1 MDIMV
6 NRMRISHA
14 GEHEFSNRSVM
25 NAIEKFVKAVNEM
38 NDTILVP
45 CRLIDL
51 HVGDDTDTLVSSF
64 NLFKPPLC
72 SNNGKHSSNVP
83 GMNLF
88 GLYTMINEVRNQLI
102 WGQSTSSKNEAKH
115 KSITPVSSSS
125 SISSNTKGHA
135 RTPSSASM
143 ASTSSATSISD
154 VDIDT
159 GNEIDSKTDS
169 DDSPLDLPQLIS
181 EDFTQHLQGLYHSLE
196 QLTEVALYLTSR
208 YQNNSIQ
215 KALSL
220 QKLTFTLSRV
230 LVEFVALLGNI
241 QESISSHDTQ
251 LKALSSQQP
260 STQGQQPL
268 VGPRYTPHP
277 FLTQYFKEG
286 HNLFLQWKHGHQ
298 SLQGFNQ
305 PRTLR
310 SRYSTCT
317 RIALQIASFEVKAA
331 TFAMAKNSPRA
342 RYLKVLEPLTEMP
355 SCVIGFSFYTKTERE
370 LYRKIVEEI
379 IMCEEGTVSSTICV
393 NLNTSL
399 PTNIT
404 KSDAERLIKKFV
416 GQKWLNN
423 QMLTIKLVPSASH
436 PVVWL
441 KGVPLD
447 GTSLSL
453 RCGVRK
459 LGQCSAGQGMKRTL
473 AKERQTKERP
483 DLRNGSISL
492 GVRTLA
498 EMEPYLTSVY
508 KDYIKK
514 CTLCHNIVIM
524 GSRCQGCDTLFHYYC
539 MNKYFNQNGSQRKCP
554 TCTVDWQETM
564 DLGEEKI
571 FEVCLG
577 YAYVSSCFLSVK
589 KSFMF
594 SNVGGIVTVE

>member
-208 YQNNSIQ
+208 YQNNH
-215 KALSL
+215 
-220 QKLTFTLSRV
+220 RV
-230 LVEFVALLGNI
+230 LLPVRMLYV
-241 QESISSHDTQ
+241 
-251 LKALSSQQP
+251 P
-260 STQGQQPL
+260 P
-268 VGPRYTPHP
+268 
-277 FLTQYFKEG
+277 
-286 HNLFLQWKHGHQ
+286 
-298 SLQGFNQ
+298 
-305 PRTLR
+305 TLI
-310 SRYSTCT
+310 Y
-317 RIALQIASFEVKAA
+317 
-331 TFAMAKNSPRA
+331 
-342 RYLKVLEPLTEMP
+342 
-355 SCVIGFSFYTKTERE
+355 
-370 LYRKIVEEI
+370 
-379 IMCEEGTVSSTICV
+379 
-393 NLNTSL
+393 
-399 PTNIT
+399 
-404 KSDAERLIKKFV
+404 
-416 GQKWLNN
+416 
-423 QMLTIKLVPSASH
+423 
-436 PVVWL
+436 
-441 KGVPLD
+441 
-447 GTSLSL
+447 
-453 RCGVRK
+453 
-459 LGQCSAGQGMKRTL
+459 
-473 AKERQTKERP
+473 
-483 DLRNGSISL
+483 
-492 GVRTLA
+492 
-498 EMEPYLTSVY
+498 
-508 KDYIKK
+508 
-514 CTLCHNIVIM
+514 
-524 GSRCQGCDTLFHYYC
+524 
-539 MNKYFNQNGSQRKCP
+539 
-554 TCTVDWQETM
+554 ET
-564 DLGEEKI
+564 
-571 FEVCLG
+571 
-577 YAYVSSCFLSVK
+577 
-589 KSFMF
+589 
-594 SNVGGIVTVE
+594 